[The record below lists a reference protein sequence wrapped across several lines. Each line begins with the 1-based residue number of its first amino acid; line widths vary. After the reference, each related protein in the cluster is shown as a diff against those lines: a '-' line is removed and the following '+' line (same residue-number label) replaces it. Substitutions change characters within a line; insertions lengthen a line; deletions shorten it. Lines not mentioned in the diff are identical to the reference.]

1 MSRLNGFARGWVA
14 AVLGIALL
22 LGAGAIRTADATQ
35 QDASV
40 VALAYDRGTDTLLKA
55 DARTLYRSSDGGQS
69 WESMTIPSS
78 GKGQIASMAAS
89 PAGKG
94 VTYVVGMGLGVLWS
108 ENGGKSWIERGEGLP
123 SRDVI
128 AVAAHTTQPETVY
141 VVVSGH
147 GVYRSQDAGKSW
159 RLMEPGS
166 QGGIQQ
172 LVHSDMA
179 GSMQTGW
186 LFAATSKGVRRTMDC
201 FCLWT
206 DAGKLGTEAHAIT
219 YDPGHPDHFYAVT
232 DRGLFRS
239 SDGGENWVQITSP
252 ASKAVA
258 LAFAQSNILYA
269 IDGKGVLFR
278 SVDDGSNWIQ
288 VDA

>member
-1 MSRLNGFARGWVA
+1 MKRSDGVARALGA
-14 AVLGIALL
+14 ATLTIALL
-22 LGAGAIRTADATQ
+22 LGAGAIRTAGANR
-35 QDASV
+35 QDAAV

-55 DARTLYRSSDGGQS
+55 YARTLYRSGDGGQS
-69 WESMTIPSS
+69 WNSIAIPSS
-78 GKGQIASMAAS
+78 ENGQIAAVAAS

-94 VTYVVGMGLGVLWS
+94 VTYVVGTGLGVLRS
-108 ENGGKSWIERGEGLP
+108 EDGGKSWIARNEGLP

-128 AVAAHTTQPETVY
+128 AVAAHTTQPETAY
-141 VVVSGH
+141 VVISGH
-147 GVYRSQDAGKSW
+147 GVYRSQDAGRSW

-186 LFAATSKGVRRTMDC
+186 LFAATSKGIRRTMDC
-201 FCLWT
+201 FCLWQ
-206 DAGKLGTEAHAIT
+206 DAGTLGTEAHAVT
-219 YDPGHPDHFYAVT
+219 YDPGHPDHFYTVT
-232 DRGLFRS
+232 DKGLFRS
-239 SDGGENWVQITSP
+239 NDGGESWIQTTSP
-252 ASKAVA
+252 NSNVVA
-258 LAFAQSNILYA
+258 LAFAPSNILYA

-278 SVDDGSNWIQ
+278 SADDGGSWIQ

>member
-1 MSRLNGFARGWVA
+1 MSRLNGFARGLGTA
-14 AVLGIALL
+14 ALGITLL
-22 LGAGAIRTADATQ
+22 LGAGALRTAGANQ
-35 QDASV
+35 QDAAA

-55 DARTLYRSSDGGQS
+55 YARKLYRSSDGGQS
-69 WESMTIPSS
+69 WKSIAIRSS

-94 VTYVVGMGLGVLWS
+94 VTYVVGIGLGVLWS
-108 ENGGKSWIERGEGLP
+108 EDGGKSWIERNEGLP

-159 RLMEPGS
+159 RLMDRGS

-172 LVHSDMA
+172 LIHSDMA

-186 LFAATSKGVRRTMDC
+186 LFAATSKGIRRTMDC
-201 FCLWT
+201 FCLWQ
-206 DAGKLGTEAHAIT
+206 DAGKLGTATHAIT

-232 DRGLFRS
+232 ETGLFRS
-239 SDGGENWVQITSP
+239 SDGGENWVQMTSP
-252 ASKAVA
+252 SSKAVA
-258 LAFAQSNILYA
+258 LAFAPSDILYA
-269 IDGKGVLFR
+269 IDGNGVLFR
-278 SVDDGSNWIQ
+278 STDDGSSWIR

>member
-1 MSRLNGFARGWVA
+1 MRRLDGFGRRLGA
-14 AVLGIALL
+14 AALAIALL
-22 LGAGAIRTADATQ
+22 IGAGAIWTAGADQKDA
-35 QDASV
+35 DV

-55 DARTLYRSSDGGQS
+55 YARTLYRSSDGGQS
-69 WESMTIPSS
+69 WKSLAISS
-78 GKGQIASMAAS
+78 SEKGQIAAIAAS

-94 VTYVVGMGLGVLWS
+94 VAYVVGMGLGVLRS
-108 ENGGKSWIERGEGLP
+108 VDDGKSLIERDAGLP
-123 SRDVI
+123 TRDVI
-128 AVAAHTTQPETVY
+128 AVAAHATQPETVY

-219 YDPGHPDHFYAVT
+219 YDPGHPDHFYTVT
-232 DRGLFRS
+232 DKGLFRS
-239 SDGGENWVQITSP
+239 SDGGESWVQMTSP
-252 ASKAVA
+252 SSKAVA
-258 LAFAQSNILYA
+258 LAFAPSNILYA
-269 IDGKGVLFR
+269 IDGKGALFR
-278 SVDDGSNWIQ
+278 SADDGSTWIP

>member
-1 MSRLNGFARGWVA
+1 MRRLNGFARGLGA
-14 AVLGIALL
+14 AVLVTALL
-22 LGAGAIRTADATQ
+22 LGAGAIRTAEANQ
-35 QDASV
+35 QDTSF

-55 DARTLYRSSDGGQS
+55 YARTLYRSSDGGQS
-69 WESMTIPSS
+69 WKSIAIPSS

-94 VTYVVGMGLGVLWS
+94 VTYVVGIGLGVLWS
-108 ENGGKSWIERGEGLP
+108 EDGGKSWIERDEGLP

-128 AVAAHTTQPETVY
+128 AVAAHTTQAETVY

-159 RLMEPGS
+159 RLMEPGA

-232 DRGLFRS
+232 DKGLFRS
-239 SDGGENWVQITSP
+239 SDGGESWVQMTSP
-252 ASKAVA
+252 SSKAVA
-258 LAFAQSNILYA
+258 LAFAPSNILYA
-269 IDGKGVLFR
+269 IDAKGALFR
-278 SVDDGSNWIQ
+278 SADDGSTWIP